1 MRRTRDNNLRFSD
14 LASVIMEEM
23 TDLFARLISQN
34 DSLDMA
40 ESEFRRMLVDEPE
53 LRRQYREY
61 CREVGTSE
69 RNGFKDFCDEYMQKQ
84 DDVWNT
90 LSDYDNRE

>member
-1 MRRTRDNNLRFSD
+1 
-14 LASVIMEEM
+14 MEEM
-23 TDLFARLISQN
+23 TDLFVHIINQT

-61 CREVGTSE
+61 CREVGSSE
-69 RNGFKDFCDEYMQKQ
+69 RNGFKDFCEEYMQEQ
-84 DDVWNT
+84 DNVWNS
-90 LSDYDNRE
+90 LSDFDNQE